1 MNYKGIIF
9 SLLTASLTLT
19 SLTSIKSANAIER
32 LDNSA
37 ISGRSNP
44 QPNAI
49 AGGASYA
56 GEAVDSVKL
65 FAKVVKPVSKAPSK
79 PSKPSS
85 RPHTGCQKNVAECV
99 NNATGAAK
107 NINETIQNHRG
118 K

>member
-9 SLLTASLTLT
+9 SLLTASLALT

-44 QPNAI
+44 QLNAI
-49 AGGASYA
+49 AGGAGYA

-65 FAKVVKPVSKAPSK
+65 FAKVVKPPSK
-79 PSKPSS
+79 PPSKPLS
-85 RPHTGCQKNVAECV
+85 RPKTGCQKNVAECV